1 MFYKTGY
8 CFTSRELFDTL
19 NLKLLNIST
28 KVVRKYK
35 MDCLQDL
42 CGAVLTY
49 CLYLIILDIIENN
62 VTFVLPLLY
71 GNYAEIHITTIEDEK
86 FKNLYKSGRFQNI
99 DFVSSEFSTSRVEF
113 LYRYKGKT
121 VKIPIILKKD
131 LGRLLIKR
139 INEGKKYY

>member
-1 MFYKTGY
+1 MAYDYAFSAEDLYIDLDDKCLTNNKAKLRTELRYKTRRRHAAAIFEQ
-8 CFTSRELFDTL
+8 CFYDI
-19 NLKLLNIST
+19 LL
-28 KVVRKYK
+28 
-35 MDCLQDL
+35 D
-42 CGAVLTY
+42 A
-49 CLYLIILDIIENN
+49 IENN

-86 FKNLYKSGRFQNI
+86 FKNLYKSGRFQNV
-99 DFVSSEFSTSRVEF
+99 DFVASEFSTSRVEF

-139 INEGKKYY
+139 IKEGKKYY